1 MTKKEL
7 ELLKIEKSPLNP
19 DLISWDYKTGDV
31 ISWDYKTGLL
41 NYKPDSDDDYCITVG
56 RAKYYNFY
64 EAQALLNDL
73 EKHIQ

>member
-7 ELLKIEKSPLNP
+7 ELLKIEKSPLNTE
-19 DLISWDYKTGDV
+19 LISWDYNSGVLKD
-31 ISWDYKTGLL
+31 
-41 NYKPDSDDDYCITVG
+41 KPDSDDDYYVNVG

>member
-1 MTKKEL
+1 MTRKEL
-7 ELLKIEKSPLNP
+7 ELLKLEKS
-19 DLISWDYKTGDV
+19 
-31 ISWDYKTGLL
+31 LL
-41 NYKPDSDDDYCITVG
+41 NLDVENQLVTYDYDLRDDNYLVKIG

>member
-7 ELLKIEKSPLNP
+7 ELLKIEKSPLTP
-19 DLISWDYKTGDV
+19 DLISWDYKTGVLKD
-31 ISWDYKTGLL
+31 
-41 NYKPDSDDDYCITVG
+41 KPDNDDDYCITVG
-56 RAKYYNFY
+56 KAKYYNFY

>member
-19 DLISWDYKTGDV
+19 DLISWDYKTD
-31 ISWDYKTGLL
+31 ILKD
-41 NYKPDSDDDYCITVG
+41 KPNSDDDYCITVG
-56 RAKYYNFY
+56 KAKYYNFY

-73 EKHIQ
+73 ERHIQ

>member
-1 MTKKEL
+1 MTRKEI

-19 DLISWDYKTGDV
+19 DLISWDYKTGVLKDKPN
-31 ISWDYKTGLL
+31 SDEDY
-41 NYKPDSDDDYCITVG
+41 YVTVG

>member
-1 MTKKEL
+1 MTRKEL
-7 ELLKIEKSPLNP
+7 ELLKIEKSPLNLNAENQLVTYDY
-19 DLISWDYKTGDV
+19 DLKDD
-31 ISWDYKTGLL
+31 
-41 NYKPDSDDDYCITVG
+41 NYCVKIG

>member
-1 MTKKEL
+1 MTKKEI

-19 DLISWDYKTGDV
+19 DLISWDYKTGV
-31 ISWDYKTGLL
+31 L
-41 NYKPDSDDDYCITVG
+41 NEKPDSDDDYCISVG

>member
-1 MTKKEL
+1 MTRKEL
-7 ELLKIEKSPLNP
+7 ELLKINESPLNL
-19 DLISWDYKTGDV
+19 DIENQLVTYDYNIED
-31 ISWDYKTGLL
+31 D
-41 NYKPDSDDDYCITVG
+41 NYCVKIG

>member
-7 ELLKIEKSPLNP
+7 ELLKIEKSPLNL
-19 DLISWDYKTGDV
+19 DLISWDYSSGV
-31 ISWDYKTGLL
+31 L
-41 NYKPDSDDDYCITVG
+41 NEKPDSDEDYYVTVG

>member
-1 MTKKEL
+1 MTKKEI

-19 DLISWDYKTGDV
+19 DLISWDYKTGVLKD
-31 ISWDYKTGLL
+31 
-41 NYKPDSDDDYCITVG
+41 KPDSDDDYCVSVG

>member
-1 MTKKEL
+1 MTRKEL
-7 ELLKIEKSPLNP
+7 ELLKIEKSPLN
-19 DLISWDYKTGDV
+19 LNVEAQLVTWDYSSGV
-31 ISWDYKTGLL
+31 L
-41 NYKPDSDDDYCITVG
+41 NEKLDSDNDYCVKIG